1 MVRRRAKKSE
11 FVRAQE
17 NLAKARKKEL
27 KTVTSTQTYN
37 PIADVKDGIIITSDG
52 RFIKIIPVIPCN
64 FQLRSPSEQNK
75 IISAFASLLRIMPDK
90 FQIKVLS
97 QRSDVSNFVRA
108 LRQRISEESDKNCRV
123 LQKDQLE
130 LIERVGSEGV
140 SRSFY
145 IIYEYNNSNRG
156 IGKKPTFQD
165 IRYDLETTA
174 AKVREM
180 LTFCGNDVVDIVDPD
195 EFVLRTVYNIFCRKQ
210 AMEMTYNDHAMQ
222 IITNK
227 ALLSEGNSDDDVFI
241 PVADLISPTMI
252 NTKRSP
258 KYVIIDGLYYA
269 FGYIPGKAYPPS
281 AYGGWMS
288 ILVNLGDGIDVDLFA
303 DKQAPAA
310 VQRKLQY
317 AIRLG
322 RAKMT
327 DTDSA
332 NPEFSE
338 IQDQVAAGQYLQ
350 DALASGDD
358 VYLMSILLTVIATS
372 AEELRSRVD
381 WLQSV
386 MITYT
391 LRLKMCNFRQAE
403 AFESCLPLAR
413 LSPAIASKAKRNVT
427 TPGLA
432 AAYPF
437 VSSVLADNDGI
448 LLGITTPERT
458 PVFVNIFDSS
468 KYNNANIAI
477 LGTSGA
483 GKTYAL
489 QCLALRMR
497 QQGIT
502 TFIIAPDKGHEFLR
516 ACKAIGG
523 QPIKISP
530 GSRDTI
536 NVMEIRKPNN
546 RTTSILDGDQ
556 RESILMKKV
565 QTLHAFFSLIVPNM
579 TTEETNALD
588 VGLMQT
594 YAKFGITANNQS
606 LVDPNNPDRFKQ
618 MPILTDLYDKLN
630 DNNKSGSATRL
641 ISALEYFVKGSAKS
655 FSRPTNVNLDNP
667 YIVID
672 ISDLTKELLPVG
684 MFIALDFVWDK
695 AREDRTERKAIFMD
709 ELWTLIGAKSSKQ
722 AAEFTLEIF
731 KVIRGYGGSA
741 IAATQDLNDF
751 FALDGGAYGKGIIS
765 NAQTKILMKM
775 EPTEVDFVGRTLKLT
790 EAEQQSISGFKRGE
804 CLLMAGHTH
813 TRMAIEASPSENTL
827 ITTDREQLRSIA
839 QMLSGESSR

>member
-108 LRQRISEESDKNCRV
+108 LKQRISEESDKNCRV

-174 AKVREM
+174 
-180 LTFCGNDVVDIVDPD
+180 PD

-322 RAKMT
+322 WAKMK

-332 NPEFSE
+332 NPEFGE

-437 VSSVLADNDGI
+437 VSSVLADNDGT

-468 KYNNANIAI
+468 KY
-477 LGTSGA
+477 
-483 GKTYAL
+483 K
-489 QCLALRMR
+489 
-497 QQGIT
+497 
-502 TFIIAPDKGHEFLR
+502 
-516 ACKAIGG
+516 
-523 QPIKISP
+523 
-530 GSRDTI
+530 
-536 NVMEIRKPNN
+536 
-546 RTTSILDGDQ
+546 
-556 RESILMKKV
+556 
-565 QTLHAFFSLIVPNM
+565 
-579 TTEETNALD
+579 
-588 VGLMQT
+588 
-594 YAKFGITANNQS
+594 
-606 LVDPNNPDRFKQ
+606 DR
-618 MPILTDLYDKLN
+618 
-630 DNNKSGSATRL
+630 
-641 ISALEYFVKGSAKS
+641 
-655 FSRPTNVNLDNP
+655 
-667 YIVID
+667 
-672 ISDLTKELLPVG
+672 
-684 MFIALDFVWDK
+684 
-695 AREDRTERKAIFMD
+695 
-709 ELWTLIGAKSSKQ
+709 
-722 AAEFTLEIF
+722 
-731 KVIRGYGGSA
+731 
-741 IAATQDLNDF
+741 
-751 FALDGGAYGKGIIS
+751 
-765 NAQTKILMKM
+765 
-775 EPTEVDFVGRTLKLT
+775 
-790 EAEQQSISGFKRGE
+790 
-804 CLLMAGHTH
+804 
-813 TRMAIEASPSENTL
+813 
-827 ITTDREQLRSIA
+827 
-839 QMLSGESSR
+839 